1 MLHNDYITRNGGIY
15 VVIHYYTWMYILV
28 KKDTS
33 IDI

>member
-1 MLHNDYITRNGGIY
+1 MGGIY